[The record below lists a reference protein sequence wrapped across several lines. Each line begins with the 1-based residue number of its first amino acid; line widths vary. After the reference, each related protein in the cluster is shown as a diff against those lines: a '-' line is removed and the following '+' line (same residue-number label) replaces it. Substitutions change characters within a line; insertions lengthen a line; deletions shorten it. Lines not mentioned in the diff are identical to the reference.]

1 MTTDQMFSPP
11 KQLLSYLADKA
22 GPLNTLATCLLIATA
37 MAFTWIAVNTVA
49 GIIIFSILYG
59 FFAGSF
65 LSLSGNVVATTLC
78 PHMGVVGVRIGM
90 MAIPN
95 AMGLLIG
102 NPLAGA
108 VLRRGWGPLQVFCGA
123 VVGVSALC
131 AVAARFAKVGKG
143 WRSRC

>member
-1 MTTDQMFSPP
+1 MFPP
-11 KQLLSYLADKA
+11 NQLLSHLADKA

-37 MAFTWIAVNTVA
+37 MAFTWLAISTVA
-49 GIIIFSILYG
+49 GLIIFTILYG

-65 LSLSGNVVATTLC
+65 LSLAGNVVATSLC

-90 MAIPN
+90 MALPN

-108 VLRRGWGPLQVFCGA
+108 VLRRGWAPLQVFCGA
-123 VVGVSALC
+123 VVGASALC
-131 AVAARFAKVGKG
+131 ALAARFAKVRGG
-143 WRSRC
+143 GGGFRC